1 MQLVDLQAAQ
11 TCDPQFAQ
19 RVEEMSG
26 AHLGRCY
33 QCLTCTL
40 GCPVAFAM
48 DYQPHQ
54 LIRMVQLGIKQQVLS
69 SSTIWLCAA
78 CEACATRCPNDIEI
92 VKVMD
97 SLRQIALREGVKA
110 KEGALVTFHRTFLE
124 EVRRWGRQYELGLM
138 LKLKLRTRDLFS
150 DLGLGLKFLSRA
162 KLSLL
167 PHRTKGAKEVN
178 DLFKRVERGRQ

>member
-1 MQLVDLQAAQ
+1 MQLVDSQAVQ
-11 TCDPQFAQ
+11 TCDPRFAR

-26 AHLGRCY
+26 ANLGRCY

-54 LIRMVQLGIKQQVLS
+54 LLRMVQLGLKQQVLS
-69 SSTIWLCAA
+69 SSTIWLCAG

-92 VKVMD
+92 VTVMD
-97 SLRQIALREGVKA
+97 ALRQIALQEGVKA

-124 EVRRWGRQYELGLM
+124 GVQRWGRQYELGLM
-138 LKLKLRTRDLFS
+138 LMLKLRTRDLFS
-150 DLGLGLKFLSRA
+150 DINLGFKFLYRG
-162 KLSLL
+162 KLAFR
-167 PHRTKGAKEVN
+167 PRRTRGAKEVN
-178 DLFKRVERGRQ
+178 DLFEKTERGRK